1 VCDSD
6 VLDKLQF
13 LTLFFKR
20 ADLHPTYTNIC
31 LTQQA
36 TRRRQA
42 RIHYV
47 TESRAKDPPFF
58 TLEKTKHLEIPK
70 KFKQQLLDY
79 EYSRLADG
87 KQGGME
93 IRHVAICE
101 TNDVSILSVGN
112 QHRSFSNSQKGQ
124 RHTIT
129 RMRKNDVLVVET
141 GPRQRCPVEQHF
153 WTRAL
158 KKRRRG
164 FLCTGRQFFV
174 NTDTAYEIGKMY
186 SVFCKFEC
194 KKVLGSV

>member
-1 VCDSD
+1 
-6 VLDKLQF
+6 LK
-13 LTLFFKR
+13 
-20 ADLHPTYTNIC
+20 
-31 LTQQA
+31 
-36 TRRRQA
+36 
-42 RIHYV
+42 
-47 TESRAKDPPFF
+47 
-58 TLEKTKHLEIPK
+58 KTKHLAIPR

-87 KQGGME
+87 KQGGLE

-101 TNDVSILSVGN
+101 TNDVSILSLGN

-141 GPRQRCPVEQHF
+141 GSQLRRPVEQHF
-153 WTRAL
+153 CFCFERVPW

-164 FLCTGRQFFV
+164 FLCSGRQFFV
-174 NTDTAYEIGKMY
+174 NTDTAYGIRKMY